1 MNENLIQE
9 NAKLRERVAQQEKAI
24 QILIKQCDEWVKSY
38 DKLLKDFIHYR
49 ENN

>member
-1 MNENLIQE
+1 MNDELIQKNIE
-9 NAKLRERVAQQEKAI
+9 LREQVARQEKAI